1 MRRKTTRLD
10 LVRKYKEPSSQLRF
24 EFWADGQVLVHGLP
38 TAKDYLAFPS
48 MSFAIEFICLNYDIE
63 K

>member
-38 TAKDYLAFPS
+38 TAEDYLAFPS
-48 MSFAIEFICLNYDIE
+48 MSFAIEFICLNYVIE

>member
-38 TAKDYLAFPS
+38 TADDYLAFPS
-48 MSFAIEFICLNYDIE
+48 MSIAIEFICFNYVIG